1 MRTQP
6 DATGT
11 FHRTDQNIQPAEVE
25 MNTFL
30 RAHRALAANPATEE
44 TGKSKTETRAAERS
58 TDLML
63 HDGVERF

>member
-1 MRTQP
+1 MQLELFILP
-6 DATGT
+6 IK
-11 FHRTDQNIQPAEVE
+11 NIQPAEVE

-30 RAHRALAANPATEE
+30 RAHRALAANSATEE

>member
-6 DATGT
+6 DATEA
-11 FHRTDQNIQPAEVE
+11 FHPTDQNIQHAEVE